1 MVTNGKSL
9 EKVRREGFWK
19 KFFVKGY
26 IWLVLALMYA
36 PILFL
41 IAYSF
46 TDTATLGGWNGFT
59 FRLYKKLFE
68 NEELMTAL
76 GNTLL
81 LAFSSSLLATLLGT
95 MGAIGLYYSKARTQK
110 AMNGV
115 SQIPVV
121 NAEIVTAIS
130 LALLFVVVFGRGNFS
145 FFTLLI
151 GHMVL
156 STPFVVLSILPKL
169 KQMDGN
175 LYEAALDLGA
185 SPARAL
191 FTVVLPEILP
201 GIFSGFMLAVTLSL
215 DDYIITQF
223 TRDSGFNTLSTYI
236 YDQTKKALP
245 NEIRALAAFIFL
257 IMVAVV
263 IVLNIRASKAA
274 KKSADRK

>member
-1 MVTNGKSL
+1 MVTTATDTL
-9 EKVRREGFWK
+9 EKVRREGFWR

-59 FRLYKKLFE
+59 FRLYAKMFE
-68 NEELMTAL
+68 NSELMTAL

-81 LAFSSSLLATLLGT
+81 LAFASALLATLLGT
-95 MGAIGLYYSKARTQK
+95 LGAIGIFYSRPRTQK
-110 AMNGV
+110 AIGGV

-130 LALLFVVVFGRGNFS
+130 LALLFVLLFGKGNFS

-151 GHMVL
+151 GHMVIA
-156 STPFVVLSILPKL
+156 TPFVVLSILPKL

-215 DDYIITQF
+215 DDYIVTQF
-223 TRDSGFNTLSTYI
+223 TRESSFNTLSTYI

-245 NEIRALAAFIFL
+245 NEIRALAAIIFL
-257 IMVAVV
+257 IMVVVV
-263 IVLNIRASKAA
+263 IVLNVRANKAA
-274 KKSADRK
+274 GRADKR

>member
-1 MVTNGKSL
+1 MVNNLAKKFARKERT
-9 EKVRREGFWK
+9 R

-46 TDTATLGGWNGFT
+46 TDTTTLGGWNGFT
-59 FRLYKKLFE
+59 FRLYHKMFK
-68 NEELMTAL
+68 NTELMSAL

-81 LAFSSSLLATLLGT
+81 LAFVSALLSTLLGT
-95 MGAIGLYYSKARTQK
+95 LGAIGIYYSKMRTQK
-110 AMNGV
+110 IANGA
-115 SQIPVV
+115 SQVPVV

-130 LALLFVVVFGRGNFS
+130 LALLFVVMFGRGNFS
-145 FFTLLI
+145 FLTLLI
-151 GHMVL
+151 GHMVIA
-156 STPFVVLSILPKL
+156 TPFVVLSILPKL

-185 SPARAL
+185 SPLRAL
-191 FTVVLPEILP
+191 LTVVLPEILP

-223 TRDSGFNTLSTYI
+223 TRPSDFNTLSTYI

-245 NEIRALAAFIFL
+245 NEIRALAALIFVL
-257 IMVAVV
+257 MLVV
-263 IVLNIRASKAA
+263 VVVMNVRANRAA
-274 KKSADRK
+274 KRKDNKR